1 MHAAIQVLIV
11 NCKGPAPSLVM
22 VGGGREVHHAQE
34 AAARSHATAEMD
46 ALTTVVLQAMLPC
59 HHALVCCLTIFLR
72 LSVITQQQ
80 LMFPFVS
87 GPPVDHEKNSHQY
100 TARQQHQQL
109 KLEYFAEH
117 QKQPRTGQEAL
128 RDATAEFFDINNLQL
143 QKLDCKIDLF
153 AEMIDTG
160 WLTKWTKTNVDFG
173 ITDFY
178 QTVLIDWLTDC
189 TVILCADCVLQI
201 SNWKSK
207 ADGKQTFF
215 SRICLFTANAD
226 SLFGASNP
234 ELIIN
239 LRKYIQF
246 HKSRTDHQ
254 FTQVH
259 TISRLIIEKP
269 QVASSS

>member
-1 MHAAIQVLIV
+1 
-11 NCKGPAPSLVM
+11 
-22 VGGGREVHHAQE
+22 
-34 AAARSHATAEMD
+34 
-46 ALTTVVLQAMLPC
+46 
-59 HHALVCCLTIFLR
+59 
-72 LSVITQQQ
+72 
-80 LMFPFVS
+80 MFPFVL

-128 RDATAEFFDINNLQL
+128 RDATAEFFDTNKLQL

-246 HKSRTDHQ
+246 HKSRTDH
-254 FTQVH
+254 
-259 TISRLIIEKP
+259 TISHRLIIEKP
-269 QVASSS
+269 QVAKPS